1 MPKDVDLLKIFEG
14 CEHKYGLIGVSLE
27 VKVADI
33 KYDAEAR
40 KDSLRLVFERWGER
54 NKDVT
59 WKRIIQVCE
68 KFPDEFGRVK
78 SDLEKYLSSE
88 KAREKYLDKK

>member
-1 MPKDVDLLKIFEG
+1 MPKDTDLLRIFNG
-14 CEHKYGLIGVSLE
+14 CEHHYGLIGTDLE

-33 KYDAEAR
+33 KYDADTA
-40 KDSLRLVFERWGER
+40 KDSLRLVFERWRER
-54 NKDVT
+54 NRDVT

-78 SDLEKYLSSE
+78 SDLDKYLSSE